1 MSSTRAFRR
10 ATSQY
15 CWPSGGRRSA
25 ITISWSTCAA
35 SPTCASSATRSSS
48 TPRTRCSCRAGRGTA
63 RVASAS
69 TSRPSRAPRW
79 RSASTRSS
87 WRCTKT
93 PTARW
98 PTAGRSRTGRTCCG
112 STCCRACSTSC
123 SRSTGCTP
131 SGGHDETSCVPEAR
145 QGCAGAP
152 PSAGGG
158 VPEARHG
165 GAGARPSAGGL
176 GAISGPP
183 ERQMSGPD
191 LRRIAE
197 RVLRLEADAILALVP
212 KLDAGFARAVETLR
226 GFAGRVIVTGM
237 GKSGLVG
244 RKIAAT
250 LASTGTP
257 AYFLHPAEGVHGD
270 LGMVA
275 RGDVVLALSNSGE
288 TDEVLAILPPLKRLG
303 VPIVLLTGNPTS
315 TLARQC
321 EVVLDV
327 SVPEEACPMNL
338 APTSS
343 TTAALAVGD
352 ALAMVLLELRGL
364 RPEDYA
370 ALHPRGTL
378 GWRALLR
385 VADLMLTGEAV
396 PLVGRTTPHR
406 HRIVVITKKRRACA
420 TALVAAGRLV
430 GVITDGDRRRLHLSG
445 TPIAALSAGEVATRE
460 PKTIHGDDLAAKALE
475 VMETWQITSLV
486 IVDGESRPIGL
497 IHMHDILRAKIV

>member
-1 MSSTRAFRR
+1 MIRR
-10 ATSQY
+10 
-15 CWPSGGRRSA
+15 
-25 ITISWSTCAA
+25 
-35 SPTCASSATRSSS
+35 
-48 TPRTRCSCRAGRGTA
+48 
-63 RVASAS
+63 
-69 TSRPSRAPRW
+69 
-79 RSASTRSS
+79 
-87 WRCTKT
+87 
-93 PTARW
+93 
-98 PTAGRSRTGRTCCG
+98 
-112 STCCRACSTSC
+112 
-123 SRSTGCTP
+123 
-131 SGGHDETSCVPEAR
+131 
-145 QGCAGAP
+145 
-152 PSAGGG
+152 
-158 VPEARHG
+158 
-165 GAGARPSAGGL
+165 L
-176 GAISGPP
+176 
-183 ERQMSGPD
+183 
-191 LRRIAE
+191 AE
-197 RVLRLEADAILALVP
+197 RVLRLEAEAILGLIP
-212 KLDAGFARAVETLR
+212 KLDASFERAVELLR
-226 GFAGRVIVTGM
+226 RCAGRVIVTGM

-270 LGMVA
+270 IGMVA

-288 TDEVLAILPPLKRLG
+288 TDEVLAVLPPLKRLG

-378 GWRALLR
+378 GWRALVR

-396 PLVGRTTPHR
+396 PLVGQTTPLR
-406 HRIVVITKKRRACA
+406 DVIVEMTKKRKGV
-420 TALVAAGRLV
+420 TTVVDAAGRLV
-430 GVITDGDRRRLHLSG
+430 GVITDGDLRRLHLSG
-445 TPIAALSAGEVATRE
+445 PPIDALSAGEVATRE
-460 PKTIHGDDLAAKALE
+460 PKTIRGDDLAAKALE

-497 IHMHDILRAKIV
+497 LHMHDILRAKIV